1 MQELSTLAMWKMRF
15 VSTTLNLFF
24 SRVLVS
30 HECRCCNSFLHAVC
44 LFLLVIVHRF
54 VLQFYRYKMPRVLT
68 KIEGRGNGIKTVLV
82 NVVDVAKSLKRP
94 VTFLVKFCGNS
105 LCAQSK
111 WDAKNEK
118 AIVNGAHE
126 NDKVSEMVL
135 QFVKKFVLCGHCKNP
150 ETNIH
155 VRSKDIT
162 LECIACGNTT
172 IVDPMD
178 KLCKFI
184 RTQAS
189 ISGDKKGKKKGGKGE
204 KEEKDEKG
212 EESGEPA
219 PEKIGMRPQND
230 EGSTL
235 TLTHI
240 HPFHRLFLILIQR
253 ECLSRLQMLMR
264 WHASLMKCESL
275 KLRVC
280 CLAQMYSCA
289 GHLLHRHFV
298 HPISFFAGLVA

>member
-1 MQELSTLAMWKMRF
+1 MDAE
-15 VSTTLNLFF
+15 
-24 SRVLVS
+24 
-30 HECRCCNSFLHAVC
+30 AVNIGD
-44 LFLLVIVHRF
+44 VEDE
-54 VLQFYRYKMPRVLT
+54 FYRYKMPRLLT

-82 NVVDVAKSLKRP
+82 NAVDVAKSLKRP

-126 NDKVSEMVL
+126 NEKVSEMVL

-189 ISGDKKGKKKGGKGE
+189 MSGEKKGKKKGGKVE
-204 KEEKDEKG
+204 REEKDEKD
-212 EESGEPA
+212 EKIEEAVESGPDMIDGVPVEV
-219 PEKIGMRPQND
+219 PEADVDALARKIDEMRKLEAQGM
-230 EGSTL
+230 E
-235 TLTHI
+235 
-240 HPFHRLFLILIQR
+240 
-253 ECLSRLQMLMR
+253 
-264 WHASLMKCESL
+264 
-275 KLRVC
+275 
-280 CLAQMYSCA
+280 
-289 GHLLHRHFV
+289 
-298 HPISFFAGLVA
+298 